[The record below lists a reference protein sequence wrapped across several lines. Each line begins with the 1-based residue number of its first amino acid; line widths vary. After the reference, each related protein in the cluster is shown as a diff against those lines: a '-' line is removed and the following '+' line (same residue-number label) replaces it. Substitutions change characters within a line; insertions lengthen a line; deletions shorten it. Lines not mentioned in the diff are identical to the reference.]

1 MNAVETLLSRR
12 SIPAQCLTDPG
23 PDERQL
29 AVAFDAVMRAP
40 DHGRMQPWR
49 FKLIR
54 GAARSRFSDVLVAAA
69 LAHDPATPQR
79 QIDKIRSRAQHAP
92 LVIVVSARYRD
103 NPKVPE
109 VEQTLSVGAAVMN
122 LLNALHAQGLGAVLL
137 TGPSTYDP
145 AVASALGYGGE
156 ERLIGFIYVGTIG
169 LVVPAAP
176 ERSAHANVV
185 SELADHD

>member
-1 MNAVETLLSRR
+1 MTALETLLSRR

-23 PDERQL
+23 PDEGQL
-29 AVAFDAVMRAP
+29 ASALDAAMRAP

-54 GAARSRFSDVLVAAA
+54 GSAKSKFCDVLVAAA

-79 QIDKIRSRAQHAP
+79 QLDKIRSRTGHAP
-92 LVIVVSARYRD
+92 LVIAVSARFRD

-109 VEQTLSVGAAVMN
+109 IEQTLSIGAAVMN
-122 LLNALHAQGLGAVLL
+122 LLNALHAQGFGAIML
-137 TGPSTYDP
+137 TGPSAYDP
-145 AVASALGYGGE
+145 AVAAALGYGADD
-156 ERLIGFIYVGTIG
+156 RLIGFMYVGTIG

-176 ERSAHANVV
+176 ERSARGNVV
-185 SELADHD
+185 SEF